1 MLIVL
6 LHHLYLPIPIL
17 AVLIIRIEHVLI
29 EGREIPIITVE
40 HPLADIR
47 PVVEEDPR
55 LRIECVPFAI
65 HHYDIE
71 GVSVPAVVGAEG
83 VGTFQ
88 SDALTDIVGFERM
101 INAGTPTVLCHPIID
116 CDGFAVVG
124 AVVLELS
131 ADLDIIVRGGICFF
145 KVLDHRCEAS

>member
-1 MLIVL
+1 ML
-6 LHHLYLPIPIL
+6 LHRLYLPIPIL

-29 EGREIPIITVE
+29 EGREITVVTVE

-47 PVVEEDPR
+47 PVVEKNLGLCIE
-55 LRIECVPFAI
+55 RIPLAVYLDHI
-65 HHYDIE
+65 K

-83 VGTFQ
+83 IGTFEP
-88 SDALTDIVGFERM
+88 DALTDIVGFERM

-124 AVVLELS
+124 TVVLELL
-131 ADLDIIVRGGICFF
+131 AYLNIIVWRGICFF
-145 KVLDHRCEAS
+145 EVFDHRCEAS